1 MKQLT
6 RQEVEAIMISFLHK
20 KWHKVG
26 EQKPIYIGTVLE
38 KTSNTENDVQRNY
51 DRLILC
57 DLWQPLGFSRSL
69 QEICEASGWEDTFK
83 CGCEGSLLKN
93 GARGI
98 PLVHISKKH
107 PSEKLYVLT
116 SPEANALFSF
126 LQEIL

>member
-38 KTSNTENDVQRNY
+38 KTSNTENDIQRNY

-69 QEICEASGWEDTFK
+69 QEICEASGWKDIECIDPDCK
-83 CGCEGSLLKN
+83 CGSFPIRNNTCLYKTHLK
-93 GARGI
+93 
-98 PLVHISKKH
+98 
-107 PSEKLYVLT
+107 
-116 SPEANALFSF
+116 SPEANALFTF